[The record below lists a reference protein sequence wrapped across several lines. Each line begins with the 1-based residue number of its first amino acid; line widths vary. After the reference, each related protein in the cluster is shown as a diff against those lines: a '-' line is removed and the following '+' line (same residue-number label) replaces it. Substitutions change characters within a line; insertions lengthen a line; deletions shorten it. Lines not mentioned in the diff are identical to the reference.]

1 MLKKSTIFYICI
13 GLFSTI
19 IICGQ
24 NREDEQGKIEES
36 EIVIRKDRKITLP
49 AATRNFEKIPQVP
62 VRKATNTQNYDFK
75 TYNFKPSPISPG
87 FRAIGFQS
95 NEKPQEIT
103 GNYVKAGY
111 GNYSTPY
118 LEAYLG
124 SLRNKNYVF
133 SLYGKHLS
141 SKKGPV
147 FDENSGSSE
156 TAVSMGGKYFSGTN
170 TLSGTLNYNANKVH
184 FYGYN
189 PVLDLSSGDIEQK
202 FTNFSMALGVEK
214 TNKEE
219 AGSYHFNT
227 EWSHI
232 KDSYE
237 AKESKFDFDM
247 GLGYQ
252 ANDQLSFKLDALI
265 TFSKREDT
273 EAVNRNYFNIRPRIV
288 YTGGQVKISAG
299 ANLADDN
306 DDLPTDADENFNFF
320 PFVKINVNVTP
331 NVAVYA
337 GYEGDLQLNT
347 LHSFVKENPW
357 LQPDF
362 VLYNTKKESDFYGGA
377 TFRLTEEVRWN
388 IGLSS
393 ASLKMLPFFTNGITD
408 STRFEVLYDG
418 GDTDRFHIYSEVS
431 YLKNKKW
438 NGALKFNYYRY
449 SLSTLD
455 EPFHLP
461 QYTLTLNT
469 GYSPIEKLNLKG
481 DLYFLGG
488 IKGLNQE
495 SNIEAK
501 LDNIIDL
508 NLAAN
513 YQLSK
518 QFSVFI
524 QLNNVFGKEYERYL
538 NYPVRGIQFLGGL
551 ALSF

>member
-1 MLKKSTIFYICI
+1 MLKKSIILYFLF
-13 GLFSTI
+13 GLFTTVLV
-19 IICGQ
+19 CGQ
-24 NREDEQGKIEES
+24 NRGEEEGKIEES

-49 AATRNFEKIPQVP
+49 PATRNFEKIPQVP
-62 VRKATNTQNYDFK
+62 PGKATTSQNYDFNSYDFQLN
-75 TYNFKPSPISPG
+75 TISPS
-87 FRAIGFQS
+87 FRAFGFQS
-95 NEKPQEIT
+95 NEKPAALT
-103 GNYVKAGY
+103 GNYIKAGY

-133 SLYGKHLS
+133 NLFGRHLS

-156 TAVSMGGKYFSGTN
+156 TAVSMGGKYFNGVN
-170 TLSGTLNYNANKVH
+170 TLSGSLNYNANKVH

-202 FTNFSMALGVEK
+202 FTNFSIALGVEK

-219 AGSYHFNT
+219 AGNYHLNT
-227 EWSHI
+227 QWSHL

-252 ANDQLSFKLDALI
+252 VNDQLGFKLDALV

-273 EAVNRNYFNIRPRIV
+273 DAVNRNYFNVRPRIV

-306 DDLPTDADENFNFF
+306 DDLPVEEDENFSFF
-320 PFVKINVNVTP
+320 PFVKINVDLTP

-357 LQPDF
+357 VQPDF

-377 TFRLTEEVRWN
+377 TFQLTQEVRWN
-388 IGLSS
+388 IGASA
-393 ASLKMLPFFTNGITD
+393 ASLKRLPFFTNGITD
-408 STRFEVLYDG
+408 STRFEALYDG
-418 GDTDRFHIYSEVS
+418 GATDRLHLYSEVS
-431 YLKNKKW
+431 YLKNEQW
-438 NGALKFNYYRY
+438 NGALKFDYYRY
-449 SLSTLD
+449 DLSTLN
-455 EPFHLP
+455 EAYHLP
-461 QYTLTLNT
+461 QYKLTLNT
-469 GYSPIEKLNLKG
+469 SYRPIEKLNLEG
-481 DLYFLGG
+481 NLYFIGG
-488 IKGLNQE
+488 LKGLNQE
-495 SNIEAK
+495 SNIATE
-501 LDNIIDL
+501 LDDIIDL

-518 QFSVFI
+518 QFSVFLN
-524 QLNNVFGKEYERYL
+524 LNNVLGKEYERYL
-538 NYPVRGIQFLGGL
+538 NYPVRGIQFLGGI